1 MPARRSPRLT
11 PAAAAVITVVLVAFL
26 VHAQAGASKNS
37 PTAAPP
43 TGSAAPS
50 RAAAGG
56 CSACVDPSP
65 TATSGASAYEAD
77 RTTVNP
83 HLFAGQTMVY
93 ATHGFTAAQVAAI
106 RAQVHTPLVPVT
118 SSEQLFASGKSG
130 YPYVDVDTMLAD
142 PNAYA
147 AAAGVPALAAEMAA
161 GVVLATD
168 EARLRGARTGTSLRL
183 ANGKSV
189 RVSAVVDAHQIGG
202 HEMATSLSILQP
214 AAGTDPDYVLIGGSL
229 TTAAVTTA
237 AHRAFPGLAVR
248 VRSHTANGYMSS
260 ADTVLTQLQTKVQ
273 FGEFAFR
280 PATGSSSAIIP
291 DPGWV
296 QAHLQTKHV
305 TQLGTVTCNKAILA
319 PLVAAMTEI
328 TARGLGSMIN
338 TADFQYEG
346 GCWSPRV
353 TRAVSG
359 GILSSHSWGLAVDIN
374 VAANPLGG
382 KPRQD
387 PRLVAIMAAHGFA
400 WGGRFLRPD
409 GAHFQ
414 WVGSIPH

>member
-1 MPARRSPRLT
+1 LPRLT
-11 PAAAAVITVVLVAFL
+11 PAAAAVVTVVLLVFL
-26 VHAQAGASKNS
+26 VHAQAGSSKGPQAAAS
-37 PTAAPP
+37 P

-50 RAAAGG
+50 TTAAGACSG
-56 CSACVDPSP
+56 CSVPAP
-65 TATSGASAYEAD
+65 TTTSGGAAYEAD
-77 RTTVNP
+77 RSVTL
-83 HLFAGQTMVY
+83 HLFSGQTMVY
-93 ATHGFTAAQVAAI
+93 ATHGFSNAQVAAL
-106 RAQVHTPLVPVT
+106 RSQVHQSVLPVT

-130 YPYVDVDTMLAD
+130 YPYVDVDTMLVD
-142 PNAYA
+142 PSAYA

-161 GVVLATD
+161 GVVLAAD
-168 EARLRGARTGTSLRL
+168 EAKLRGARTGTTLRL
-183 ANGKSV
+183 ADGKSV
-189 RVSAVVDAHQIGG
+189 RVTAVVDAHQIGG
-202 HEMATSLSILQP
+202 HEMATSSSVLQP
-214 AAGTDPDYVLIGGSL
+214 AVGTDPDYLLVGGSL

-237 AHRAFPGLAVR
+237 AHRAFPGLSVR

-305 TQLGTVTCNKAILA
+305 TQLGSVTCSRAIMG

-328 TARGLGSMIN
+328 TAQGLGSLIS

-359 GILSSHSWGLAVDIN
+359 GILSSHSWGVAVDIN
-374 VAANPLGG
+374 VAANPLGAT
-382 KPRQD
+382 PRQD

-414 WVGSIPH
+414 WVGTIPH